1 MNYFVK
7 LLRSIWQS
15 IKKFF
20 VKVLNFMKNILSF
33 FRNRNRLRKL
43 KEDSD
48 IMAISIKDNLNNGN
62 YHIVNCLYNKEL
74 EEITD
79 LEEDTI
85 GIETEQ
91 LDNQTKNY
99 FGNKNM
105 IVLQ

>member
-7 LLRSIWQS
+7 LLRSIRQS